1 MAGYEGKVWV
11 WVWFR
16 SASPAGRCRE
26 KRARL
31 RCLPWFRRRRF
42 HPLVVR
48 SRVARAHLELRVV
61 CASRGETSRGE
72 GEVLGHRA
80 GELDGDDVRVSR
92 VRGGVRPG
100 GRGSCVARVPP
111 RVARGVARRRRRRG
125 PRSGAGV
132 GGERLGERD
141 RLGGER
147 VRLAVV
153 RVVHR
158 VARVEGAVAFA
169 RPRLVRGARHG
180 DAARARVSRGTRG
193 ARAREGR
200 RGGEVRDGRRERAHD
215 AGGVRRRA
223 ARSARERQAS

>member
-1 MAGYEGKVWV
+1 MAVLGFEGKVWV

-16 SASPAGRCRE
+16 GARGARRCRE

-31 RCLPWFRRRRF
+31 RSLSWFRRRRF

-61 CASRGETSRGE
+61 CASRGKTSRGE

-92 VRGGVRPG
+92 VGGGVRPG
-100 GRGSCVARVPP
+100 GRVSCVARVPS

-132 GGERLGERD
+132 GGEWLGERD

-169 RPRLVRGARHG
+169 RPRLVRGARDG
-180 DAARARVSRGTRG
+180 DAARVSRGTHD

-223 ARSARERQAS
+223 ARSPRERPAS